1 MLKVVLVDD
10 EARAR
15 KSLANILHKAGDIRI
30 AAEAADG
37 KEALSVIAA
46 HQPDIVFL
54 DVKMPGMNGFELLDT
69 IDKVMQR
76 SFSVIFLTAYDE
88 FAIKAIKYA
97 AFDYLLKP
105 VDEEELMKTISR
117 YFSNNHP
124 AQDAA
129 ALKYAVEQNTKIRIR
144 SAQGYEYIDSSD
156 VVYIEGDGNY
166 SRFVLT
172 DDDIRTVSRTL
183 KDIGNEL
190 PEGFIRVHKKYFI
203 NKRYLLSFLRSSH
216 ECILVKDGIEHKIP
230 VSVRMMKNIP

>member
-216 ECILVKDGIEHKIP
+216 ECILVKDDIEHRIP